1 MMSTDLTLSLTG
13 PLADDLRAAADACD
27 MPVEEYLQAVL
38 KREAAE
44 AAEALGWDSAPTL
57 EEEEAD
63 IADYERTGEAIP
75 MEEVMD
81 YLKSLAT
88 DDPLPRP
95 KARKLK

>member
-1 MMSTDLTLSLTG
+1 MTDLTLSLTG

-27 MPVEEYLQAVL
+27 MPVEEYLKAVL
-38 KREAAE
+38 QREAAE
-44 AAEALGWDSAPTL
+44 AAEALGWDSEPSL
-57 EEEEAD
+57 EEELAD
-63 IADYERTGEAIP
+63 IEEYERTGEAIP
-75 MEEVMD
+75 MDEVMA